1 MVRIAWRMLTQ
12 RPASMLA
19 TFLALW
25 FAVVIVTMCGA
36 MLESGVRYNGTV
48 ARYAAAPV
56 LVAVTD
62 IQVTFGP
69 RQEPDTE
76 HYPLAVRGRLDPSL
90 PARIAAA
97 PGVREAVADVALP
110 ARLDAGGR
118 TAPVEAHPWSAAR
131 LAPFTLRAGAAPAAG
146 QVVLDQS
153 LAARIGARPG
163 ARVRLGF
170 ASAARTYTVAGVAA
184 PAGTA
189 PEAPTVFLDDAG
201 ARALAGGVTQVI
213 GVLPDPGVGPKTLA
227 GTVRRVLPPAPARLT
242 GAYPHV
248 YSGVGRGTVE
258 SPAVGNGREFAISV
272 SGVFGGCA
280 LLIAVLVIAGT
291 VGLSVR
297 QRHRDIAL
305 LRALAATPRQVR
317 RMVVR
322 EAMAL
327 GLLAGAL
334 GVGPGLLFADRLRD
348 QFVAR
353 GMVPETFR
361 THLSWLPPLVA
372 AGSALVIAVV
382 AAWMASLRASRIQ
395 PTAALAETAVERGG
409 VGLVRSALGLVALA
423 GGITLC
429 VVSGSVTG
437 DSAAG
442 TSIGTVFTLVV
453 AVALLSPLLIRAAAA
468 TFGRLLHLAGATG
481 RLARATTATSARR
494 LSSVLSCLVLAVGLG
509 GSLWFMQTSELH
521 VASRQ
526 SRAGLVADQVVTPAA
541 PGLRPEEA
549 AAIRRIGGVAAAT
562 GVVHGTLFTRQGGGI
577 TDLPAQGVDTEGLDR
592 TLDLDVTRG
601 DLAGLRGDTVAV
613 DALTA
618 QSMHLR
624 VGGRFRGWFG
634 DGTPVTLR
642 VVAIYTRGLG
652 FAALTLP
659 HDTLAPH
666 TASGLDD
673 AVFVATT
680 DPHATA
686 ALRAELD
693 AVAPGS
699 SVVGRDAF
707 QVGLDRNLEEN
718 AWTNKVVT
726 AVLLIYVVIA
736 AVNTLAMYALGR
748 RREFAVLRLSG
759 TTRTQVLRMVR
770 LEQVLLLGLAL
781 VLGASIAA
789 GTLIPMV
796 RGITGSATPYIPP
809 GGWIAVLGG
818 VVLIGVVATL
828 LPARRVLRTRPI
840 DGIGL
845 RE

>member
-1 MVRIAWRMLTQ
+1 MLTQ

-36 MLESGVRYNGTV
+36 MLESGIRYNGTV

-56 LVAVTD
+56 LVATTD
-62 IQVTFGP
+62 LQVTFGSGED
-69 RQEPDTE
+69 RETE
-76 HYPLAVRGRLDPSL
+76 RYPLAERGRLDPSL

-97 PGVREAVADVALP
+97 PGVREAVTDVALRG
-110 ARLDAGGR
+110 RLDADGR

-131 LAPFTLRAGAAPAAG
+131 LAPFTLRAGAAPAAAG

-153 LAARIGARPG
+153 LAARVGARPG
-163 ARVRLGF
+163 ARVRLGL
-170 ASAARTYTVAGVAA
+170 ASGVRTYTVAGVAA
-184 PAGTA
+184 PDGSA
-189 PEAPTVFLDDAG
+189 PEAPTVFLGDAD
-201 ARALAGGVTQVI
+201 ARALAGGAAQVI

-227 GTVRRVLPPAPARLT
+227 GAVRRVLPPSPARLA

-248 YSGVGRGTVE
+248 YSGAGRGTVE
-258 SPAVGNGREFAISV
+258 SPDVGNGREFAISV
-272 SGVFGGCA
+272 SSVFGGCA

-322 EAMAL
+322 EATGL

-353 GMVPETFR
+353 GMVPGTFR

-372 AGSALVIAVV
+372 AGSALVIAVA
-382 AAWMASLRASRIQ
+382 AAWMASLRASRIR

-429 VVSGSVTG
+429 VVAGSVSG

-442 TSIGTVFTLVV
+442 TSVGTVFTLVV
-453 AVALLSPLLIRAAAA
+453 AVALLSPLLIRAVAA
-468 TFGRLLHLAGATG
+468 TFGRLLHLAGVTG

-494 LSSVLSCLVLAVGLG
+494 LSSVVSCLVLAVGLG

-521 VASRQ
+521 VADRQ
-526 SRAGLVADQVVTPAA
+526 SRAGLLADRVVTPAA
-541 PGLRPEEA
+541 PGLRPEA
-549 AAIRRIGGVAAAT
+549 TAAIRRTGGVTAAT
-562 GVVHGTLFTRQGGGI
+562 GVVHSTLFTRQAGGI
-577 TDLPAQGVDTEGLDR
+577 TDFPAQGVDPEGLDR
-592 TLDLDVTRG
+592 TLDLDVTGG
-601 DLAGLRGDTVAV
+601 DLAGLRGDTVAL

-634 DGTPVTLR
+634 DGTPVILR

-666 TASGLDD
+666 TGTGLDD
-673 AVFVATT
+673 AVLVATT
-680 DPHATA
+680 GPRAVA

-693 AVAPGS
+693 TAAPGS
-699 SVVGRDAF
+699 SVVSRDAF
-707 QVGLDRNLEEN
+707 QVGLDHNLEEN

-781 VLGASIAA
+781 VVGAAIAA

-796 RGITGSATPYIPP
+796 KGITGSATPYIPP
-809 GGWIAVLGG
+809 GGWIAVIGG
-818 VVLIGVVATL
+818 VVLISVVATL
-828 LPARRVLRTRPI
+828 LPARRVLRTRPV
-840 DGIGL
+840 DGVGL

>member
-1 MVRIAWRMLTQ
+1 MLTQ

-36 MLESGVRYNGTV
+36 MLESGIRYNGTV

-56 LVAVTD
+56 LVATTD
-62 IQVTFGP
+62 LQVTFGSGED
-69 RQEPDTE
+69 RETE
-76 HYPLAVRGRLDPSL
+76 RYPLAERGRLDPSL

-97 PGVREAVADVALP
+97 PGVREAVTDVALRG
-110 ARLDAGGR
+110 RLDAGGR

-131 LAPFTLRAGAAPAAG
+131 LAPFALRAGAAPAAAG

-153 LAARIGARPG
+153 LATRVGARPG
-163 ARVRLGF
+163 ARVRLGL
-170 ASAARTYTVAGVAA
+170 ASGVRTYTVAGVAA
-184 PAGTA
+184 PAGRA
-189 PEAPTVFLDDAG
+189 PEAPTVFLGDAD
-201 ARALAGGVTQVI
+201 ARALAGGAAQVI

-227 GTVRRVLPPAPARLT
+227 GAVRRVLPPSPARLA

-248 YSGVGRGTVE
+248 YSGAGRGAVE
-258 SPAVGNGREFAISV
+258 SPDVGNGREFAISV
-272 SGVFGGCA
+272 SSVFGGCA

-322 EAMAL
+322 EATGL
-327 GLLAGAL
+327 GLLAGVL
-334 GVGPGLLFADRLRD
+334 GVWPGLLFADRLRD

-353 GMVPETFR
+353 GMVPGTFR

-372 AGSALVIAVV
+372 AGSALVIAVA
-382 AAWMASLRASRIQ
+382 AAWMASLRASRIR

-429 VVSGSVTG
+429 VVAGSVSG

-442 TSIGTVFTLVV
+442 TSVGTVFTLVV

-468 TFGRLLHLAGATG
+468 TFGRLLHLAGVTG

-494 LSSVLSCLVLAVGLG
+494 LSSVVSCLVLAVGLG

-521 VASRQ
+521 VADRQ
-526 SRAGLVADQVVTPAA
+526 SRAGLLADRVVTPAA
-541 PGLRPEEA
+541 PGLRPEA
-549 AAIRRIGGVAAAT
+549 TAAIRRTGGVTAAT
-562 GVVHGTLFTRQGGGI
+562 GVVHSTLFTRQAGGI
-577 TDLPAQGVDTEGLDR
+577 TDFPAQGVDPEGLDR
-592 TLDLDVTRG
+592 TLDLDVTGG
-601 DLAGLRGDTVAV
+601 DLAGLRGDTVAL

-666 TASGLDD
+666 TGTGLDD

-680 DPHATA
+680 GPRAVA

-693 AVAPGS
+693 TVAPGS
-699 SVVGRDAF
+699 SVVSRDAF
-707 QVGLDRNLEEN
+707 QVGLDHNLEEN

-781 VLGASIAA
+781 VVGAAIAA

-796 RGITGSATPYIPP
+796 KGITGSATPYIPP
-809 GGWIAVLGG
+809 GGWIAVIGG
-818 VVLIGVVATL
+818 VVLISVVATL
-828 LPARRVLRTRPI
+828 LPARRVLRTRPV
-840 DGIGL
+840 DGVGL